1 MEDIHSERSK
11 VGVFDSGVG
20 GLSVWRELLKELPN
34 CNYEYLSDNAYCP
47 YGPREQGEIVE
58 RVYKAVDFLITKGV
72 SIIVIACN
80 TATASAIDVL
90 RKNYKIPFIGMEP
103 AVKPAAIHSKTGVI
117 GVLATKA
124 TLQGRLYNNTLEN
137 YASDT
142 LVLEKVGAG
151 LVEAVESDRTDSPQ
165 TRELLR
171 SYIEPMLD
179 AGADHIVLGCTHY
192 PFLTEE
198 IRKITGDK
206 VTIIDPAPAVAK
218 HTFLV
223 MLERGLMADTI
234 STGDSFTNF
243 YSTGETKTLKKLAR
257 SIIPD
262 VKESAFNRILI

>member
-1 MEDIHSERSK
+1 MEDRYSERPK

-34 CNYEYLSDNAYCP
+34 CNYEYFSDNAFCP
-47 YGPREQGEIVE
+47 YGPREQGEILE
-58 RVYKAVDFLITKGV
+58 RVCKAVDFLIKKEV

-80 TATASAIDVL
+80 TATSAAIDFL
-90 RKNYKIPFIGMEP
+90 RNNYSLPFIGMEP

-142 LVLEKVGAG
+142 FVVEKVGAG
-151 LVEAVESDRTDSPQ
+151 LVEAVESDRINATE
-165 TRELLR
+165 TKELLR
-171 SYIEPMLD
+171 SYIEPMID
-179 AGADHIVLGCTHY
+179 AGVDHIVLGCTHY

-198 IRKITGDK
+198 IRKITDYK

-218 HTFLV
+218 HTFQV
-223 MLERGLMADTI
+223 MLERGLLINTS
-234 STGDSFTNF
+234 STRESLTNF
-243 YSTGETKTLKKLAR
+243 YSTGDAKSLKKLAR

-262 VKESAFNRILI
+262 IKESSFSRILI